1 MAIIHCLWIGAL
13 AGLVASRGVRNGVS
27 LAPRVSTMAIGVFGA
42 LLGGLAQSWDDAWIA
57 TLPYGTLAWPA
68 LGAVLALLA
77 WALAH
82 RTVLAPRANIANTRS
97 KDRA

>member
-13 AGLVASRGVRNGVS
+13 AGVLASRGVRSGVAS
-27 LAPRVSTMAIGVFGA
+27 APLVSTIAVAIFGA
-42 LLGGLAQSWDDAWIA
+42 LLGGLVQSWNAISMASLPLA
-57 TLPYGTLAWPA
+57 TLVVPA
-68 LGAVLALLA
+68 LGAVLALFA

-82 RTVLAPRANIANTRS
+82 RTVLGPRANSRS